1 MNCPPLTD
9 KCKYTLNKVFMN
21 YIQVKKYIYT
31 VKHWP
36 KKAKSPEND
45 EVHCERG
52 ADAHLQE
59 ALQLLAD
66 DLVVEDAARHGQTG
80 PLGLLHHA
88 LTHTHT
94 ERSRGQTSVSPA
106 AQRL

>member
-1 MNCPPLTD
+1 
-9 KCKYTLNKVFMN
+9 MN
-21 YIQVKKYIYT
+21 YIQVKNYIYT
-31 VKHWP
+31 AKHWP

-94 ERSRGQTSVSPA
+94 HTEVTGSDERLPGSSTPLMRRALVPCGCSCGQET
-106 AQRL
+106 